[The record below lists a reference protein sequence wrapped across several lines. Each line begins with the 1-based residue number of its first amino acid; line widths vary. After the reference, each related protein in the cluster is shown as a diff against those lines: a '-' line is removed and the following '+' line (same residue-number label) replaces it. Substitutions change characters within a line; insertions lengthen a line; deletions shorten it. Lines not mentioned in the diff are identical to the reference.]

1 LANLGRDKKLDIRWL
16 DCIAQEIELLK
27 GLNLDDDFI
36 TKNKALKEPNNI
48 DILIFSQSKMGLM
61 IANKVNLRAIYF

>member
-1 LANLGRDKKLDIRWL
+1 MGRDKKPDIRRL
-16 DCIAQEIELLK
+16 DCIAQEIEPLK

-36 TKNKALKEPNNI
+36 TKNKALKESNNI
-48 DILIFSQSKMGLM
+48 DILIFSQSKIGLM

>member
-1 LANLGRDKKLDIRWL
+1 MGRDKKPDIRWL
-16 DCIAQEIELLK
+16 DCIAQEIEPLK

-36 TKNKALKEPNNI
+36 TKNEALKDPNNI

-61 IANKVNLRAIYF
+61 IANKANLRAIYF

>member
-1 LANLGRDKKLDIRWL
+1 MGRDKKPDIRRL
-16 DCIAQEIELLK
+16 DCIAQEIEPLK

-36 TKNKALKEPNNI
+36 TKNEALKDPNNI

-61 IANKVNLRAIYF
+61 IANKANLRAIYF

>member
-1 LANLGRDKKLDIRWL
+1 MGRDKKPDIRRL
-16 DCIAQEIELLK
+16 DCIAQEIEPLK

-48 DILIFSQSKMGLM
+48 DILIFSQSKMGLT
-61 IANKVNLRAIYF
+61 IANKVNLGAIYF

>member
-1 LANLGRDKKLDIRWL
+1 M
-16 DCIAQEIELLK
+16 
-27 GLNLDDDFI
+27 DDDFI
-36 TKNKALKEPNNI
+36 TKNEALKDPNNI